1 MTFAM
6 RQSVNDGAGEQEC
19 LSAELT
25 FIDAK
30 CEADHPAPE
39 CPVQEKAAAPAPI
52 CAVHASATE
61 LPLVVFGLRLR
72 ADPGTCERRALL
84 VGAPCETGVCLTSR

>member
-1 MTFAM
+1 MSRDPHLSKPCDRHFPSKSIGNSSPLGGWDSRMTFAM
-6 RQSVNDGAGEQEC
+6 RQSVMTARVSKS

-39 CPVQEKAAAPAPI
+39 CSP
-52 CAVHASATE
+52 
-61 LPLVVFGLRLR
+61 
-72 ADPGTCERRALL
+72 
-84 VGAPCETGVCLTSR
+84 

>member
-6 RQSVNDGAGEQEC
+6 RQSVYDSAGEQEC

-39 CPVQEKAAAPAPI
+39 CSP
-52 CAVHASATE
+52 
-61 LPLVVFGLRLR
+61 
-72 ADPGTCERRALL
+72 
-84 VGAPCETGVCLTSR
+84 